1 MDIQL
6 LILGE
11 TDMEIFKKT
20 LLAFCLLIPTLL
32 FAETVNINTADKES
46 LVTAIKG
53 VGEKRAEAII
63 AYREQHGPFK
73 SIDELAEVRGIGTSI
88 VEKNTDNLSI
98 TDK

>member
-1 MDIQL
+1 
-6 LILGE
+6 
-11 TDMEIFKKT
+11 MEIFKKT

-46 LVTAIKG
+46 LMTAIKG

-63 AYREQHGPFK
+63 AYREQNGPFK
-73 SIDELAEVRGIGTSI
+73 SIEELAEVRGIGTSI